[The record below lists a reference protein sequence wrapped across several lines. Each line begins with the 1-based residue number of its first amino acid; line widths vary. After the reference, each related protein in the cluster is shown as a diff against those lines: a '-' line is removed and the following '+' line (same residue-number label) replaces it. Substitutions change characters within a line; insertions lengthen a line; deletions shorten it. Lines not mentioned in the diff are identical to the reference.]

1 MNFFGWEKAQQ
12 GQKYQTRPGR
22 ARVEEQELETALPQ
36 PPMASG
42 VQFPFQ
48 LIMPYGRCP
57 KERVLQSQMNWMPRT
72 EQSERPHSVQVSSVG
87 HTGERCGVWP
97 KQKKDQAPKLP
108 TVKVHLPA
116 FWGSSGCLG
125 QVKPLSIGVC

>member
-1 MNFFGWEKAQQ
+1 MNFFGWEEAQQ

-36 PPMASG
+36 SPMASG

-57 KERVLQSQMNWMPRT
+57 KKRALKSLNELDA
-72 EQSERPHSVQVSSVG
+72 
-87 HTGERCGVWP
+87 
-97 KQKKDQAPKLP
+97 KDQNSQKDHIQYRCPPWDILENTAGYGQSKRRIRLP
-108 TVKVHLPA
+108 SCP
-116 FWGSSGCLG
+116 
-125 QVKPLSIGVC
+125 Q